1 MLESSNKQII
11 EKVGHE
17 SDCGITTMCS
27 VHQKTGIY
35 CRHLGVVAYPNQC
48 VLSTILRLWKRP
60 DLEARPGG
68 PTWRWIA
75 EQLLQLTTRMYS
87 VQFSLSGETEPEADH
102 QTHACSGFSL

>member
-1 MLESSNKQII
+1 MLRAPENRNILSAFGSSGLSESMRSQYN
-11 EKVGHE
+11 
-17 SDCGITTMCS
+17 
-27 VHQKTGIY
+27 
-35 CRHLGVVAYPNQC
+35 L
-48 VLSTILRLWKRP
+48 TIVE
-60 DLEARPGG
+60 EARPGG